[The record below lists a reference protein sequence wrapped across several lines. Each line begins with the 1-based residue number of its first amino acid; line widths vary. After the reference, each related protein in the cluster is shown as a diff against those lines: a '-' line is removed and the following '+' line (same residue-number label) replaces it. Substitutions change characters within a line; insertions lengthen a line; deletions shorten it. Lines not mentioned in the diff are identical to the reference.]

1 MNKIRKKIVKYAEEE
16 RDLNPEPKLISDVR
30 SIDQLTEYTEFQI
43 KHSDIFRLVTG
54 SKGNGELSKRLRGS
68 YGGCS
73 GWSGSYEV
81 LLQRGECDIIQQENS
96 SDRFETVVE
105 TVLVPRSRYCVIV
118 ESSTYDDING
128 RVENVEY
135 WHFFTV
141 SSGWKTVPVHLS

>member
-1 MNKIRKKIVKYAEEE
+1 MNIRKNLLKYTEEPEQDQKQEPAWIEDVKS
-16 RDLNPEPKLISDVR
+16 L
-30 SIDQLTEYTEFQI
+30 DQLTNRTEYQI
-43 KHSDIFRLVTG
+43 KKSDIFRLVTG
-54 SKGNGELSKRLRGS
+54 SKGNGELTKRLRGS